1 MFDTFFT
8 QIKVRSRMESGPIG
22 PYLSEIAAVLHREAT
37 LVAPFAG
44 ILGLRIILALG
55 FSNSNKEWWSLISV
69 LPPWITTWKDWV
81 VNFLRL
87 AHEVE
92 CLATHQAYGS

>member
-1 MFDTFFT
+1 M
-8 QIKVRSRMESGPIG
+8 
-22 PYLSEIAAVLHREAT
+22 AT

-55 FSNSNKEWWSLISV
+55 FSNKEWWSLISV
-69 LPPWITTWKDWV
+69 LPPWIATWKDWV
-81 VNFLRL
+81 VNFFRL

-92 CLATHQAYGS
+92 CLTRHQAYGS